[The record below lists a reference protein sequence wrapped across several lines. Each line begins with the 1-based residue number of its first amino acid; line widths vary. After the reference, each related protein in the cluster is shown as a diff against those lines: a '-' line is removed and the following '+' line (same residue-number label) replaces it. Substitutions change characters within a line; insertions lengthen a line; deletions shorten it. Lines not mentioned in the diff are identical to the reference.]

1 MTTEA
6 TETTEE
12 KHTDEGKP
20 SRLDMPDPIPGFHEF
35 GHIPFEKLHNTRD
48 LGGMPAAD
56 GRTIVPA
63 KLIRSGALHK
73 ASVQDLARLVAD
85 YRLAGVID
93 FRTQLERD
101 KEPDPRAFMEGVV
114 FYDFPA
120 LTGETIGIT
129 HGSGLAED
137 LKTFA
142 GYNADPHELVCGMYP
157 QILLDEAGREAYA
170 SFLDVLLEGDG
181 GAYLW
186 HCTEGKDRAG
196 LAAVIVERALGVPEA
211 YVRADYLATNLFAR
225 NRAEGMIDAIS
236 EKLHLMRGL
245 DADIDSL
252 FYAYNDYYD
261 RAMAAV
267 NANYGSFDTYL
278 SEGLGFGPEKRALL
292 REKYLR

>member
-1 MTTEA
+1 M
-6 TETTEE
+6 TTEE
-12 KHTDEGKP
+12 KRIGEEK
-20 SRLDMPDPIPGFHEF
+20 SSQLDMPEPIPGFHEF

-48 LGGMPAAD
+48 LGGLPAAD

-63 KLIRSGALHK
+63 KLLRSGALHK
-73 ASVQDLARLVAD
+73 ASEQDLARLLGD
-85 YRLAGVID
+85 YDLAGVID

-101 KEPDPRAFMEGVV
+101 KEPDPREFMEGVV

-120 LTGETIGIT
+120 LTGEAIGIT
-129 HGSGLAED
+129 HGAGVAQD

-142 GYNADPHELVCGMYP
+142 SYNAGPHELVLGMYP
-157 QILLDEAGREAYA
+157 QILLDEAGRVAYA

-196 LAAVIVERALGVPEA
+196 LGAAIVERALGVPEA
-211 YVRADYLATNLFAR
+211 YVRADYLATNLFVR
-225 NRAEGMIDAIS
+225 NRAEGIIDAIS
-236 EKLHLMRGL
+236 EKLHLMKGL

-267 NANYGSFDTYL
+267 DEAFGSFDAYL
-278 SEGLGFGPEKRALL
+278 AEGLDFGPEKQAAL